1 MIERRLEETGEKTQ
15 IVRRKLSGKPEAV
28 IEGSS
33 KKMLGQNILL
43 TVRENR
49 HGGKNREEI
58 PWENAEMDRA
68 GVYRGL
74 KSRYSIPVV

>member
-1 MIERRLEETGEKTQ
+1 MIERRVEETEEKIQ
-15 IVRRKLSGKPEAV
+15 IARRKSPGKPEAV

-49 HGGKNREEI
+49 QGGKNREEI
-58 PWENAEMDRA
+58 PWENAEM
-68 GVYRGL
+68 G
-74 KSRYSIPVV
+74 